1 MAKKASVTMLICIV
15 FTLQN
20 ICLAENKIKLYTQN
34 DSSFKIILEDL
45 IKFDKYE
52 IEPNQLKE
60 IDFVQVPPKEEEPIE
75 PENNTSE
82 KFETKSDEIQKFR
95 LSYIDENHETCIKEC
110 QTFAF
115 VTNSLLQVFMTNT
128 GIEAII
134 SSFDNQGE

>member
-1 MAKKASVTMLICIV
+1 
-15 FTLQN
+15 
-20 ICLAENKIKLYTQN
+20 
-34 DSSFKIILEDL
+34 
-45 IKFDKYE
+45 
-52 IEPNQLKE
+52 
-60 IDFVQVPPKEEEPIE
+60 VQVPPKEEEPIE

>member
-15 FTLQN
+15 FMLQN
-20 ICLAENKIKLYTQN
+20 TCLADNKIKLFTQN
-34 DSSFKIILEDL
+34 DSSFKVILEDL
-45 IKFDKYE
+45 IKFNKYE

-60 IDFVQVPPKEEEPIE
+60 IEFEQVSPKEEEPIE

-82 KFETKSDEIQKFR
+82 KLETKADEIQKFR
-95 LSYIDENHETCIKEC
+95 LSYIDNNHEACIKEC
-110 QTFAF
+110 QTFTFA
-115 VTNSLLQVFMTNT
+115 TNSLLQIFMTNT